1 MLIVDG
7 ESTWNTVKVFRAES
21 IDHIGEGIF
30 KILLGVS
37 LDLTGDLRKNIGHVV
52 KPDRKKLAESK
63 SPALRKAPGLRT
75 PDGGAVSPSRGL
87 ISVSEEAQQ
96 RKRVERDLIS
106 RVSFIG
112 IDRAIARAV
121 LIAHRRLVK

>member
-63 SPALRKAPGLRT
+63 SPECQADDRRLGNPHYKKVFRCAAVGLSIPCCLYFTFVSGTSKPSTVRVK
-75 PDGGAVSPSRGL
+75 VSPSIL
-87 ISVSEEAQQ
+87 
-96 RKRVERDLIS
+96 
-106 RVSFIG
+106 
-112 IDRAIARAV
+112 
-121 LIAHRRLVK
+121 

>member
-37 LDLTGDLRKNIGHVV
+37 LDPVSYTHLDSKGQFFLIG
-52 KPDRKKLAESK
+52 K
-63 SPALRKAPGLRT
+63 SAG
-75 PDGGAVSPSRGL
+75 
-87 ISVSEEAQQ
+87 EAD
-96 RKRVERDLIS
+96 RDLYWAFCESTDGEFLS
-106 RVSFIG
+106 R
-112 IDRAIARAV
+112 
-121 LIAHRRLVK
+121 